1 MRSADQLA
9 AAVVVPTRC
18 GEPRVLVQ
26 NSQSDVTPQRAR
38 TYLAAAKS
46 GKVREAARGNRQ
58 LRGRASLAP
67 SKLLS
72 QPRGPARAVEQ
83 VCNFGHCL
91 FLGMVTLLKVW
102 LKYEKNAHRASPF
115 RSCGFEWT
123 AMAVPCEVSWRAT
136 GGRCRLGLAREHRG
150 YIAPVQR
157 VVSTNRPYRKVLPAE
172 AFEIARRA
180 ACSVAVRWPHWRP
193 QG

>member
-102 LKYEKNAHRASPF
+102 LKVREE
-115 RSCGFEWT
+115 RSSRV
-123 AMAVPCEVSWRAT
+123 AVPLVRLRVDCD
-136 GGRCRLGLAREHRG
+136 GGPMRSIMAR
-150 YIAPVQR
+150 YWWQM
-157 VVSTNRPYRKVLPAE
+157 PAG
-172 AFEIARRA
+172 FG
-180 ACSVAVRWPHWRP
+180 S
-193 QG
+193 